1 MNNIRTYITVGALC
15 SAMTISAQDHR
26 ISGTVS
32 DEFGPVIGCNVIE
45 KDANNRNVNATITD
59 VNGNF
64 QLAIKNPKNKLVVS
78 YVGYKT
84 FSQVIGSQTNF
95 QVQLKDANELG
106 TVTVTAK
113 QRFRGDGL
121 SIPKDEV
128 SVATQTMNM
137 DIVDG
142 LAFTSAD
149 EALQGQIAG
158 LDIVANSGNLGA
170 GTTMRMRGVTTIN
183 GSSEPLIVVNGNIM
197 DVPDAKD
204 TDWST
209 ATEET
214 YSSLLSINV
223 NDIESIDIMKDAAAT
238 AIWGAR
244 GANGVISIKTKRGKR
259 GKIRIDYNF
268 SLQGNWQPKG
278 YNLLSGDEYTM
289 LMKEELYNP
298 TQNPSATTNINEL
311 NYNKSWAEYNNWND
325 NTDWVKAVTQT
336 GWNQSHGLTISG
348 GGEKAV
354 FRISANYDHQTGT
367 IIKQVLNRFST
378 RLNLEYYVSDK
389 LKFTTEFPLTYTKNQ
404 KSYANILGKALSMA
418 PNMSIYREDGN
429 GIDTN
434 EYYIMLP
441 SAEKDEYGSSISG
454 TSSLQLKS
462 VRDIGNPVAIAN
474 LAWNNESTYR
484 ITPDFRINYYFLG
497 NDDHKTRL
505 DYEGQVY
512 LDIFSKSN
520 PTYCPGSL
528 STNGWKDNSYNLYT
542 MDDYNSFQFQTR
554 HQLIFT
560 PKFKNEDIAWM
571 MLGRWE
577 LTSGTSYGQ
586 NVSERKLPLGAQSPT
601 LPAEI
606 SNMSTSN
613 GEWRSMAGVFSTHL
627 SYKGRYNADFTVR
640 ADGTTRFGD
649 NNKWGYFPGMSVR
662 WNISDEPWM
671 KWSRKVLS
679 MLAFRPSWGVNGRTP
694 SSEYLQYAK
703 YAAGS
708 QYGNGNTLLPSTRV
722 DGLQL
727 SDLKWEKTTS
737 WNLGANL
744 GLFDDMIEADF
755 NYYYKKTNDL
765 LNPGV
770 AISSQTGYTTL
781 AWKNIGSMENKG
793 WEFNITAKKFI
804 KAGKFSMDAS
814 FNVAQNFN
822 KITEMDQTVLDGIN
836 EDWSADSRGKY
847 FKRIQVGNALGSI
860 FGLRHKGVYQ
870 YSYDYLENL
879 RRQGYVM
886 EGNEKIMIRDNNDL
900 VDYLNNRFLP
910 AGKTAPIALNRDG
923 KVITGADGKPLRMTY
938 NSKDGGETYKFD
950 GGDVI
955 YEDVNHDGTIN
966 SLDMVYL
973 GNSNPKFSGGFG
985 FTFRYGN
992 WSLRTNFVY
1001 RTGFKVVNFARMGVE
1016 KMYDTTNQST
1026 AVNWRWRKNGDVTE
1040 IPRALYN
1047 YGYNWLGSDRYVEDA
1062 SFLRFSYVSLSYDVP
1077 KKFLKSIGLNTLRF
1091 DLSGQNIF
1099 VWSKYSGTDPEHAN
1113 NGWNFASD
1121 SSQTPRS
1128 KSFTLRMRIGI

>member
-755 NYYYKKTNDL
+755 NYYYKKTKDL

-910 AGKTAPIALNRDG
+910 SGKTAPIALNRDG

-1026 AVNWRWRKNGDVTE
+1026 AVNWRWRKNGDMTE

-1077 KKFLKSIGLNTLRF
+1077 KKFLKSVGLNTLRF

>member
-158 LDIVANSGNLGA
+158 LDIVASSGNLGA

-755 NYYYKKTNDL
+755 NYYYKKTKDL

-1026 AVNWRWRKNGDVTE
+1026 AVNWRWRKNGDMTE

-1077 KKFLKSIGLNTLRF
+1077 KKFLKSVGLNTLRF

>member
-708 QYGNGNTLLPSTRV
+708 QYGNGNTMLPSTRV

-755 NYYYKKTNDL
+755 NYYYKKTKDL

-910 AGKTAPIALNRDG
+910 SGKTAPIALNRDG
-923 KVITGADGKPLRMTY
+923 KVITGSDGKPLRMTY

-1077 KKFLKSIGLNTLRF
+1077 KKFLKSVGLNTLRF

>member
-137 DIVDG
+137 EIVDG

-429 GIDTN
+429 GFDTN

-755 NYYYKKTNDL
+755 NYYYKKTKDL

-814 FNVAQNFN
+814 FNIAQNFN

-923 KVITGADGKPLRMTY
+923 KVITGSDGKPLRMTY

-1077 KKFLKSIGLNTLRF
+1077 KKFLKSLGLNTLRF

>member
-755 NYYYKKTNDL
+755 NYYYKKTKDL

-985 FTFRYGN
+985 FTLRYGN

-1026 AVNWRWRKNGDVTE
+1026 AVNWRWRKNGDLTE

-1077 KKFLKSIGLNTLRF
+1077 KKFLKSVGLNTLRF

>member
-429 GIDTN
+429 GFDTN

-528 STNGWKDNSYNLYT
+528 STNGWKDDSYNLYT

-703 YAAGS
+703 YTAGS
-708 QYGNGNTLLPSTRV
+708 QYGNGNTMLPSTRV

-737 WNLGANL
+737 WNMGANL

-755 NYYYKKTNDL
+755 NYYYKKTKDL
-765 LNPGV
+765 LNPSV

-814 FNVAQNFN
+814 FNIAQNFN

-886 EGNEKIMIRDNNDL
+886 DGNEKIMIRDNNDL

-1091 DLSGQNIF
+1091 DFSGQNIF

>member
-26 ISGTVS
+26 ISGTVT

-84 FSQVIGSQTNF
+84 YSKVIGSQTNF

-137 DIVDG
+137 EIVDG

-429 GIDTN
+429 GFDTN

-910 AGKTAPIALNRDG
+910 AGKTAPIALNREG

-1077 KKFLKSIGLNTLRF
+1077 KKFLKSVGLNTLRF

>member
-512 LDIFSKSN
+512 L
-520 PTYCPGSL
+520 
-528 STNGWKDNSYNLYT
+528 
-542 MDDYNSFQFQTR
+542 
-554 HQLIFT
+554 
-560 PKFKNEDIAWM
+560 
-571 MLGRWE
+571 
-577 LTSGTSYGQ
+577 
-586 NVSERKLPLGAQSPT
+586 
-601 LPAEI
+601 
-606 SNMSTSN
+606 
-613 GEWRSMAGVFSTHL
+613 
-627 SYKGRYNADFTVR
+627 
-640 ADGTTRFGD
+640 
-649 NNKWGYFPGMSVR
+649 
-662 WNISDEPWM
+662 
-671 KWSRKVLS
+671 
-679 MLAFRPSWGVNGRTP
+679 
-694 SSEYLQYAK
+694 
-703 YAAGS
+703 
-708 QYGNGNTLLPSTRV
+708 
-722 DGLQL
+722 
-727 SDLKWEKTTS
+727 
-737 WNLGANL
+737 
-744 GLFDDMIEADF
+744 
-755 NYYYKKTNDL
+755 
-765 LNPGV
+765 
-770 AISSQTGYTTL
+770 
-781 AWKNIGSMENKG
+781 
-793 WEFNITAKKFI
+793 
-804 KAGKFSMDAS
+804 
-814 FNVAQNFN
+814 
-822 KITEMDQTVLDGIN
+822 
-836 EDWSADSRGKY
+836 
-847 FKRIQVGNALGSI
+847 
-860 FGLRHKGVYQ
+860 
-870 YSYDYLENL
+870 
-879 RRQGYVM
+879 RQ
-886 EGNEKIMIRDNNDL
+886 E
-900 VDYLNNRFLP
+900 
-910 AGKTAPIALNRDG
+910 
-923 KVITGADGKPLRMTY
+923 
-938 NSKDGGETYKFD
+938 
-950 GGDVI
+950 
-955 YEDVNHDGTIN
+955 
-966 SLDMVYL
+966 
-973 GNSNPKFSGGFG
+973 
-985 FTFRYGN
+985 
-992 WSLRTNFVY
+992 
-1001 RTGFKVVNFARMGVE
+1001 
-1016 KMYDTTNQST
+1016 
-1026 AVNWRWRKNGDVTE
+1026 
-1040 IPRALYN
+1040 
-1047 YGYNWLGSDRYVEDA
+1047 
-1062 SFLRFSYVSLSYDVP
+1062 
-1077 KKFLKSIGLNTLRF
+1077 
-1091 DLSGQNIF
+1091 
-1099 VWSKYSGTDPEHAN
+1099 
-1113 NGWNFASD
+1113 
-1121 SSQTPRS
+1121 
-1128 KSFTLRMRIGI
+1128 

>member
-737 WNLGANL
+737 WNMGANL

-755 NYYYKKTNDL
+755 NYYYKKTKDL

-910 AGKTAPIALNRDG
+910 SGKTAPIALNRDG

-1026 AVNWRWRKNGDVTE
+1026 AVNWRWRKNGDMTE

-1077 KKFLKSIGLNTLRF
+1077 KKFLKSLGLNTLRF

>member
-755 NYYYKKTNDL
+755 NYYYKKTKDL

-886 EGNEKIMIRDNNDL
+886 DGNEKIMIRNNNEL
-900 VDYLNNRFLP
+900 VDYINNRFLP
-910 AGKTAPIALNRDG
+910 SGKTAPIALNRDG

-1077 KKFLKSIGLNTLRF
+1077 KKFLKSVGLNTLRF

>member
-755 NYYYKKTNDL
+755 NYYYKKTKDL

-886 EGNEKIMIRDNNDL
+886 EGNEKIMIRNNNDL

-1026 AVNWRWRKNGDVTE
+1026 AVNWRWRKNGDMTE

-1077 KKFLKSIGLNTLRF
+1077 KKFLKSVGLNTLRF

>member
-137 DIVDG
+137 EIVDG

-586 NVSERKLPLGAQSPT
+586 NVSERKLPLDAQSPT

-755 NYYYKKTNDL
+755 NYYYKKTKDL

-1026 AVNWRWRKNGDVTE
+1026 AVNWRWRKNGDMTE

-1077 KKFLKSIGLNTLRF
+1077 KKFLKSVGLNTLRF

>member
-1 MNNIRTYITVGALC
+1 
-15 SAMTISAQDHR
+15 MTMYAQGQR
-26 ISGTVS
+26 VSGTVS
-32 DEFGPVIGCNVIE
+32 DDMGPLMGCNVVE
-45 KDANNRNVNATITD
+45 KDANNRNVNATVTD
-59 VNGNF
+59 INGNF
-64 QLAIKNPKNKLVVS
+64 SLTVKNPKNRLVVTF
-78 YVGYKT
+78 VGCETYSK
-84 FSQVIGSQTNF
+84 VIGETTTFNIE
-95 QVQLKDANELG
+95 LKNATEIKE
-106 TVTVTAK
+106 VVVTAK
-113 QRFRGDGL
+113 QRYRGDGL

-137 DIVDG
+137 EIVDG

-183 GSSEPLIVVNGNIM
+183 GSSEPLIVVDGNIM
-197 DVPDAKD
+197 DVPGAEE

-223 NDIESIDIMKDAAAT
+223 NDIESIDVMKDAAAT

-259 GKIRIDYNF
+259 GKIRINYNF
-268 SLQGNWQPKG
+268 SLQGTWQPKG
-278 YNLLSGDEYTM
+278 YNLLTGDEYTM

-311 NYNKSWAEYNNWND
+311 NYNSSWAEYNNWND
-325 NTDWVKAVTQT
+325 NTDWVDAVTKM
-336 GWNQSHGLTISG
+336 GWNQSHGITISG

-367 IIKQVLNRFST
+367 IIKQQLDRFST
-378 RLNLEYYVSDK
+378 RLSLDYYVSDRI
-389 LKFTTEFPLTYTKNQ
+389 KFSTNFPLTYTKNQ
-404 KSYANILGKALSMA
+404 KNYGNNILGKALSMA

-429 GIDTN
+429 GNDTN
-434 EYYIMLP
+434 EFYIMLP
-441 SAEKDEYGSSISG
+441 TGANATVGSTVSG
-454 TSSLQLKS
+454 TSSEQLKS

-474 LAWNNESTYR
+474 QAWDNETTYR
-484 ITPDFRINYYFLG
+484 INPEFKINYYLMG
-497 NDDHKTRL
+497 TQEGKTRL
-505 DYEGQVY
+505 DYEGSVY
-512 LDIFSKSN
+512 MDIYSKSN
-520 PTYCPGSL
+520 PTWYPGSL
-528 STNGWKDNSYNLYT
+528 STNGWEDGSYNIYA
-542 MDDYNSFQFQTR
+542 MDDYNSLQFTTR

-560 PKFKNEDIAWM
+560 PWLGNDLSWT

-577 LTSGTSYGQ
+577 MTSGNGYGQ
-586 NVSERKLPLGAQSPT
+586 NVTENKLPLGSQSPT

-606 SNMSTSN
+606 RNMSTSN
-613 GEWRSMAGVFSTHL
+613 GQWRSMSAVYSTHI
-627 SYKGRYNADFTVR
+627 SYKSLYNADFTLR
-640 ADGTTRFGD
+640 ADGTTKFGK
-649 NNKWGYFPGMSVR
+649 NNKWGYFPGISLR
-662 WNISDEPWM
+662 WNISNEPWM

-679 MLAFRPSWGVNGRTP
+679 MLAFRPSFGVNGRTP
-694 SSEYLQYAK
+694 SNEYLQYAK

-708 QYGNGNTLLPSTRV
+708 TYGNGNTSLPATV
-722 DGLQL
+722 IDGLQL
-727 SDLKWEKTTS
+727 IDLKWEKTTS
-737 WNLGANL
+737 WNFGANL
-744 GLFDDMIEADF
+744 GLFNDMLEADF

-765 LNPGV
+765 LNSGV
-770 AISSQTGYTTL
+770 GIASQTGFSSL

-793 WEFNITAKKFI
+793 WELYINANKFI
-804 KAGKFSMDAS
+804 KVGKKFTVSAS
-814 FNVAQNFN
+814 FNIAQNFN
-822 KITEMDQTVLDGIN
+822 KITDMDETVLDGIN
-836 EDWSADSRGKY
+836 EEWTADSRGRY
-847 FKRIQVGNALGSI
+847 FKRIQIGNALGSI

-870 YSYDYLENL
+870 YTYDYLTNM
-879 RRQGYVM
+879 RRQNGWS
-886 EGNEKIMIRDNNDL
+886 NADL
-900 VDYLNNRFLP
+900 VNYLNNDFLP
-910 AGKTAPIALNRDG
+910 SGKTAPIALNADG
-923 KVITGADGKPLRMTY
+923 KVITGSDGSPLRMTY
-938 NSKDGGETYKFD
+938 NSSNGSETYKFD

-955 YEDVNHDGTIN
+955 YEDINHDGTIN

-985 FTFRYGN
+985 FTFKYDS

-1001 RTGFKVVNFARMGVE
+1001 RTGFKVVNFARMGLE
-1016 KMYDTTNQST
+1016 KMYNTTNQSS

-1040 IPRALYN
+1040 IPRALYD

-1062 SFLRFSYVSLSYDVP
+1062 SFLRLSYISLSYDVP
-1077 KKFLKSIGLNTLRF
+1077 KKFLKKIGLNQLRF

-1121 SSQTPRS
+1121 NSQTPRS
-1128 KSFTLRMRIGI
+1128 KSFTLRVNIGI

>member
-429 GIDTN
+429 GFDTN

-441 SAEKDEYGSSISG
+441 SAEKDEYGSSVSG

-708 QYGNGNTLLPSTRV
+708 QYGNGNTMLPSTRV

-755 NYYYKKTNDL
+755 NYYYKKTKDL

-1077 KKFLKSIGLNTLRF
+1077 KKFLKSVGLNTLRF

>member
-137 DIVDG
+137 EIVDG

-429 GIDTN
+429 GFDTN

-708 QYGNGNTLLPSTRV
+708 QYGNGNTMLPSTRV

-755 NYYYKKTNDL
+755 NYYYKKTKDL

-1026 AVNWRWRKNGDVTE
+1026 AVNWRWRKNGDMTE

-1077 KKFLKSIGLNTLRF
+1077 KKFLKSVGLNTLRF

>member
-137 DIVDG
+137 EIVDG

-755 NYYYKKTNDL
+755 NYYYKKTKDL

-1026 AVNWRWRKNGDVTE
+1026 AVNWRWRKNGDMTE

-1077 KKFLKSIGLNTLRF
+1077 KKFLKSVGLNTLRF

>member
-137 DIVDG
+137 EIVDG

-886 EGNEKIMIRDNNDL
+886 EGNEKIMVRDNNDL

-1026 AVNWRWRKNGDVTE
+1026 AVNWRWRKNGDMTE

-1077 KKFLKSIGLNTLRF
+1077 KKFLKSLGLNTLRF

>member
-429 GIDTN
+429 GFDTN

-528 STNGWKDNSYNLYT
+528 STNGWKDDSYNLYT

-703 YAAGS
+703 YTAGS
-708 QYGNGNTLLPSTRV
+708 QYGNGNTMLPSTRV

-737 WNLGANL
+737 WNMGANL

-755 NYYYKKTNDL
+755 NYYYKKTKDL
-765 LNPGV
+765 LNPSV

-814 FNVAQNFN
+814 FNIAQNFN

-1091 DLSGQNIF
+1091 DFSGQNIF

>member
-137 DIVDG
+137 EIVDC

-755 NYYYKKTNDL
+755 NYYYKKTKDL

-1026 AVNWRWRKNGDVTE
+1026 AVNWRWRKNGDMTE

-1077 KKFLKSIGLNTLRF
+1077 KKFLKSVGLNTLRF

>member
-137 DIVDG
+137 EIVDG

-278 YNLLSGDEYTM
+278 YNLLSCDEYTM

-311 NYNKSWAEYNNWND
+311 NYNKSWAEYNNWTD

-429 GIDTN
+429 GFDTN

-1077 KKFLKSIGLNTLRF
+1077 KKFLKSVGLNTLRF

>member
-95 QVQLKDANELG
+95 QIQLKDANELG

-404 KSYANILGKALSMA
+404 KNYANILGKALSMA

-755 NYYYKKTNDL
+755 NYYYKKTKDL

-910 AGKTAPIALNRDG
+910 SGKTAPIALNRDG

-1026 AVNWRWRKNGDVTE
+1026 AVNWRWRKNGDMTE

-1077 KKFLKSIGLNTLRF
+1077 KKFLKSLGLNTLRF

>member
-441 SAEKDEYGSSISG
+441 SAEKDEYGSSVSG

-737 WNLGANL
+737 WNMGANL

-755 NYYYKKTNDL
+755 NYYYKKTKDL

-814 FNVAQNFN
+814 FNIAQNFN

-910 AGKTAPIALNRDG
+910 SGKTAPIALNRDG

-1026 AVNWRWRKNGDVTE
+1026 AVNWRWRKNGDMTE

-1077 KKFLKSIGLNTLRF
+1077 KKFLKSVGLNTLRF

>member
-137 DIVDG
+137 EIVDG

-441 SAEKDEYGSSISG
+441 SAEKDEYGSSVSG

-814 FNVAQNFN
+814 FNIAQNFN

-836 EDWSADSRGKY
+836 EDWSAHSRGKY

-1077 KKFLKSIGLNTLRF
+1077 KKFLKSVGLNTLRF

>member
-755 NYYYKKTNDL
+755 NYYYKKTKDL

-770 AISSQTGYTTL
+770 SISSQTGYTTL

-1026 AVNWRWRKNGDVTE
+1026 AVNWRWRKNGDMTE

-1077 KKFLKSIGLNTLRF
+1077 KKFLKSVGLNTLRF

>member
-137 DIVDG
+137 EIVDG

-441 SAEKDEYGSSISG
+441 SAEKDEYGSSVSG

-755 NYYYKKTNDL
+755 NYYYKKTKDL

-814 FNVAQNFN
+814 FNIAQNFN

-886 EGNEKIMIRDNNDL
+886 EGNEKIMIRNNNDL

-1026 AVNWRWRKNGDVTE
+1026 AVNWRWRKNGDMTE

-1077 KKFLKSIGLNTLRF
+1077 KKFLKSVGLNTLRF

>member
-137 DIVDG
+137 EIVDG

-441 SAEKDEYGSSISG
+441 SAEKDEYGSSVSG

-755 NYYYKKTNDL
+755 NYYYKKTKDL

-814 FNVAQNFN
+814 FNIAQNFN

-886 EGNEKIMIRDNNDL
+886 DGNEKIIIRDNNDL

-1077 KKFLKSIGLNTLRF
+1077 KKFLKSVGLNTLRF

>member
-95 QVQLKDANELG
+95 KVQLKDANELG

-137 DIVDG
+137 EIVDG
-142 LAFTSAD
+142 LSFTSAD

-429 GIDTN
+429 GFDTN

-528 STNGWKDNSYNLYT
+528 STNGWKDNNYNLYT

-708 QYGNGNTLLPSTRV
+708 QYGNGNTMLPSTRV

-755 NYYYKKTNDL
+755 NYYYKKTKDL

-886 EGNEKIMIRDNNDL
+886 DGNEKIMIRNNNDL
-900 VDYLNNRFLP
+900 VDYINNRFLP
-910 AGKTAPIALNRDG
+910 SGKTAPIALNRDG
-923 KVITGADGKPLRMTY
+923 KVITGSDGKPLRMTY

-1077 KKFLKSIGLNTLRF
+1077 KKFLKSVGLNTLRF
-1091 DLSGQNIF
+1091 DFSGQNIF

>member
-137 DIVDG
+137 EIVDG

-429 GIDTN
+429 GFDTN

-441 SAEKDEYGSSISG
+441 SAEKDEYGSSVSG

-708 QYGNGNTLLPSTRV
+708 QYGNGNTMLPSTRV

-755 NYYYKKTNDL
+755 NYYYKKTKDL

-910 AGKTAPIALNRDG
+910 SGKTAPIALNRDG
-923 KVITGADGKPLRMTY
+923 KVITGSDGKPLRMTY

-1077 KKFLKSIGLNTLRF
+1077 KKFLKSVGLNTLRF

>member
-95 QVQLKDANELG
+95 QIQLKDANELG

-137 DIVDG
+137 EIVDG

-418 PNMSIYREDGN
+418 PNMSIYRENGN
-429 GIDTN
+429 GFDTN

-708 QYGNGNTLLPSTRV
+708 QYGNGNTMLPSTRV

-755 NYYYKKTNDL
+755 NYYYKKTKDL

-836 EDWSADSRGKY
+836 EDWSANSRGKY

-886 EGNEKIMIRDNNDL
+886 DGNEKIMISNNNDL
-900 VDYLNNRFLP
+900 VDYINNRFLP
-910 AGKTAPIALNRDG
+910 SGKTAPIALNRDG
-923 KVITGADGKPLRMTY
+923 KVITGSDGKPLRMTY

-1026 AVNWRWRKNGDVTE
+1026 AVNWRWRKNGDMTE

-1077 KKFLKSIGLNTLRF
+1077 KKFLKSLGLNTLRF

>member
-560 PKFKNEDIAWM
+560 PKFKNEDVAWM

-755 NYYYKKTNDL
+755 NYYYKKTKDL

-1077 KKFLKSIGLNTLRF
+1077 KKFLKSVGLNTLRF

>member
-137 DIVDG
+137 EIVDG

-613 GEWRSMAGVFSTHL
+613 GEWRSMAGVFSTHF

-737 WNLGANL
+737 WNMGANL

-755 NYYYKKTNDL
+755 NYYYKKTKDL

-886 EGNEKIMIRDNNDL
+886 DGNEKIMIRDNNDL

-1077 KKFLKSIGLNTLRF
+1077 KKFLKSVGLNTLRF

>member
-137 DIVDG
+137 EIVDG

-708 QYGNGNTLLPSTRV
+708 QYGNGNTMLPSTRV

-755 NYYYKKTNDL
+755 NYYYKKTKDL

-886 EGNEKIMIRDNNDL
+886 DGNEKIMIRDNNDL

-1077 KKFLKSIGLNTLRF
+1077 KKFLKSVGLNTLRF

>member
-137 DIVDG
+137 EIVDG

-429 GIDTN
+429 GFDTN

-441 SAEKDEYGSSISG
+441 SAEKDEYGSSVSG

-708 QYGNGNTLLPSTRV
+708 QYGNGNTMLPSTRV

-755 NYYYKKTNDL
+755 NYYYKKTKDL

-847 FKRIQVGNALGSI
+847 LKRIQVGNALGSI

-886 EGNEKIMIRDNNDL
+886 EGNEKIMIRNNNDL

-1077 KKFLKSIGLNTLRF
+1077 KKFLKSVGLNTLRF

>member
-95 QVQLKDANELG
+95 KVQLKDANELG

-137 DIVDG
+137 EIVDG

-441 SAEKDEYGSSISG
+441 SAEKDEYGSSVSG

-755 NYYYKKTNDL
+755 NYYYKKTKDL

-1026 AVNWRWRKNGDVTE
+1026 AVNWRWRKNGDMTE

-1077 KKFLKSIGLNTLRF
+1077 KKFLKSVGLNTLRF

>member
-137 DIVDG
+137 EIVDG

-336 GWNQSHGLTISG
+336 GWNQSHGSTISG

-542 MDDYNSFQFQTR
+542 MDDYNLFQFQTR

-836 EDWSADSRGKY
+836 EDWFADSRGKY

-1026 AVNWRWRKNGDVTE
+1026 AVNWRWRKNGDLTE

-1077 KKFLKSIGLNTLRF
+1077 KKFLKSVGLNTLRF

>member
-238 AIWGAR
+238 AIWGSR

-613 GEWRSMAGVFSTHL
+613 GEWRSMAGVFSTHF

-708 QYGNGNTLLPSTRV
+708 QYGNGNTMLPSTRV

-755 NYYYKKTNDL
+755 NYYYKKTKDL

-1026 AVNWRWRKNGDVTE
+1026 AVNWRWRKNGDMTE

-1077 KKFLKSIGLNTLRF
+1077 KKFLKSVGLNTLRF